1 MSRRLHGAKSG
12 AILLALAAL
21 SCTLPGT
28 AAAGEVIY
36 DGGFTLRP
44 NGDMAVVIKLTLPM
58 MQYQRLRDSVS
69 NLYLMLRD
77 LASSR
82 ADTEVVEKKADWDD
96 ANRTITFSMTVQG
109 AARNLGNHWEI
120 PVAKGAIFTTFNEKE
135 RTFYFSEAGSGPMG
149 PVRGTTR
156 GVLPEGATGAKWD
169 EARRVVSYVMP
180 SPRPAGASQAG
191 LLIPG
196 AVVAGIGLVLIVG
209 SFLAGP
215 RRAPAATWQAPPTPP
230 PAPGR

>member
-1 MSRRLHGAKSG
+1 MIRRLHVADTFV
-12 AILLALAAL
+12 ALLLLAA
-21 SCTLPGT
+21 GT
-28 AAAGEVIY
+28 AVRPSAASGGEILY

-58 MQYQRLRDSVS
+58 MQYQRLRDNVS
-69 NLYLMLRD
+69 NLYLMLRG

-109 AARNLGNHWEI
+109 AARNLGNRWEI

-149 PVRGTTR
+149 PVRGTTK
-156 GVLPEGATGAKWD
+156 GVLPEGATEAKWD
-169 EARRVVSYVMP
+169 EARRIVAYVMP
-180 SPRPAGASQAG
+180 APRAAGASQGG

-196 AVVAGIGLVLIVG
+196 AVAAAVGLVLFIG
-209 SFLAGP
+209 SFLAAP
-215 RRAPAATWQAPPTPP
+215 KRAPAAAWQSPPPP

>member
-1 MSRRLHGAKSG
+1 MTRRLHGAIPLV
-12 AILLALAAL
+12 ALLFLAAGAAMV
-21 SCTLPGT
+21 PT
-28 AAAGEVIY
+28 AVTGGEILY
-36 DGGFTLRP
+36 DGGFTLKP

-109 AARNLGNHWEI
+109 AAKNLGNRWEI

-149 PVRGTTR
+149 PVRGTTK
-156 GVLPEGATGAKWD
+156 GVLPEGATEAKWD

-180 SPRPAGASQAG
+180 APRAAGASQGG

-196 AVVAGIGLVLIVG
+196 AVVAAVGLVLFLG

-215 RRAPAATWQAPPTPP
+215 KRAPAVAWQQAPPPP
-230 PAPGR
+230 PASGQ

>member
-1 MSRRLHGAKSG
+1 MRRRNCGTACLAVLL
-12 AILLALAAL
+12 LLAATFGLA
-21 SCTLPGT
+21 ST
-28 AAAGEVIY
+28 ASAGEIKY
-36 DGGFTLRP
+36 DGSFTLKT

-82 ADTEVVEKKADWDD
+82 ADTEVVDKKADWDD

-109 AARNLGNHWEI
+109 AAKNHGNHWEI

-135 RTFYFSEAGSGPMG
+135 RTFYFSEAAMGPMG
-149 PVRGTTR
+149 VVRGTTK
-156 GVLPEGATGAKWD
+156 GILPEQATQVKWD
-169 EARRVVSYVMP
+169 KSRRVVCYVLP
-180 SPRPAGASQAG
+180 APRSVGGTRSG

-196 AVVAGIGLVLIVG
+196 IGLSVVGLALVAG
-209 SFLAGP
+209 SFFGGGRPA
-215 RRAPAATWQAPPTPP
+215 RKTRAKKSSA
-230 PAPGR
+230 